1 MIAALGALKIS
12 SFSDD
17 LHIRAAA
24 TSQGTGVDAEAA
36 TARLTSM
43 RRLLTGA
50 VDKISNIEN
59 VPAKSSSIEGRL
71 EEKRTAFKRL
81 AASVGMHLDPDW
93 RVRLFAKLD
102 ALMDPQEWD
111 SEFAMPSEQSFSTF
125 LRLIIYLHPTKRPG
139 LGLSAN
145 GNFLASWS
153 HGDDRI
159 VIESLADDEVRWVIS
174 RSAGDLRESGA
185 GKTKI
190 YRIPDVVH
198 PYEPDHLFRDGDKV
212 LI

>member
-1 MIAALGALKIS
+1 MIALALKVP

-17 LHIRAAA
+17 LQIQTAPP
-24 TSQGTGVDAEAA
+24 SQGTGVDAEAA

-50 VDKISNIEN
+50 VEKIAEVQNVAPKSN
-59 VPAKSSSIEGRL
+59 SIEGKL

-93 RVRLFAKLD
+93 RARLFAKLD
-102 ALMDPQEWD
+102 ALMDPEEWD
-111 SEFAMPSEQSFSTF
+111 REFAMPSELSFSTF
-125 LRLIIYLHPTKRPG
+125 LRMIIYLHPTKRPG
-139 LGLSAN
+139 LGISAN

-153 HGDDRI
+153 NDGDRI
-159 VIESLADDEVRWVIS
+159 VIESLGNDEVRWVIS
-174 RSAGDLRESGA
+174 RSAGELRESGA

-190 YRIPDVVH
+190 YRIPDVIH
-198 PYEPDHLFRDGDKV
+198 PYEPDRLFCNGDKL